1 MPTHYS
7 RIFLFWKEL
16 KRRKVI
22 QVITVYAASA
32 FVILELVDIL
42 APSLRLPDWTL
53 NLVLLLLCVGFVIAV
68 IVSWIYDIHP
78 EGGIVKTEP
87 AEEVKAKDIPNS
99 SNGWKIASYIS
110 FVVIVGLIVLNVIP
124 RTGKKEILEKS
135 IAVLPFENWSAGEE
149 YAHMGDAL
157 ANEIITELSKVRD
170 FHVVSYTSSSR
181 YKGPD
186 RLSIPQIGIELGA
199 NYIIEGTVERQ
210 FNEVNIHVQVIKAKE
225 DDHIWADEF
234 SGRWEEIFRIQDD
247 IALEVADQLMVV
259 LTSEEKREIDE
270 APTGNPAAYDQYLR
284 GLSYYETNLN
294 SLTPDAISYFREAIR
309 LDSTFALPWTYLSMC
324 YWRQSENA
332 ASPEFHQAKSAA
344 ERALELAPNSGTALV
359 NVAEILDNEYN
370 FTGAE
375 KKIKQALEVEPD
387 NPYVQRNA
395 GRFYTLLGRQDL
407 SISFCKQAL
416 ENDPTNPTALGYLIQ
431 AYFYAGQYANVWSN
445 FEEYFRLGYSSSSAA
460 RLYYQLLLEEGQTER
475 IINEPGFTNIKHAH
489 YFGLAAVN
497 FMSGNDTLA
506 WLYCDSLRANLN
518 GSINYYIAMANAYG
532 GRTEEACIWLEKSF
546 EIKEQRLTF
555 LRVEPGFSN
564 MRDNPRIKNILQKM
578 NYPVQE

>member
-1 MPTHYS
+1 M
-7 RIFLFWKEL
+7 
-16 KRRKVI
+16 
-22 QVITVYAASA
+22 ITVYAGAA
-32 FVILELVDIL
+32 FVMIELINNITE
-42 APSLRLPDWTL
+42 PLRLPEWTPTFVI
-53 NLVLLLLCVGFVIAV
+53 VLLAIGFPIVI
-68 IVSWIYDIHP
+68 IFSWIYDIHP
-78 EGGIVKTEP
+78 EDGLIKTEP
-87 AEEVKAKDIPNS
+87 AYKVKAEEKPAS
-99 SNGWKIASYIS
+99 SNTWKIASYIS
-110 FVVIVGLIVLNVIP
+110 FVVIVGLIVLNIFP
-124 RTGKKEILEKS
+124 RAGKREILDKS
-135 IAVLPFENWSAGEE
+135 IAVLPFENWSTGEE
-149 YAHMGDAL
+149 YAHMGDAM

-210 FNEVNIHVQVIKAKE
+210 FDEVNIHVQVIQAKE

-284 GLSYYETNLN
+284 GLSYYETNLI

-407 SISFCKQAL
+407 SIAFCKKAL
-416 ENDPTNPTALGYLIQ
+416 ENDPTNPTALGYLIH

-445 FEEYFRLGYSSSSAA
+445 LEEYIRLGYSSSTVA

-475 IINEPGFTNIKHAH
+475 IINEPGFTNVKHAH

-532 GRTEEACIWLEKSF
+532 GRTEEVCIWLEKSF

-555 LRVEPGFSN
+555 LGVEPGFSK
-564 MRDNPRIKNILQKM
+564 MRDDPLINNILQKM